1 MHRLTRVC
9 VFARST
15 VASRARKTTTTTTT
29 RGVVAPRASLA
40 VDVARWTLAAPTM
53 YAMVSVNE
61 YITHRYYQHTEF
73 NKNET
78 MKKVWCFFTRQTEAP
93 KIGGGG
99 HIEHHAETLDDMS
112 LRVDDKWMKSE
123 PARVLE
129 GNTYRGT
136 AFEWDI
142 TGLMMVQMIVTCV
155 PVLATMGFSAG
166 PMAALIGAS
175 TLAHAFVWNSLHPAM
190 HGLNEVPLER
200 GVPSLAL
207 ANLRDSKYYD
217 YLYLNHAGHHVLSGQ
232 CNYNVC
238 CPLVD
243 HLLGTYVEPEVWMT
257 KTRVAFG
264 KEHREFYPTGE
275 YYRNL
280 AAKAAGAVLEDAAA
294 RDDDVASS
302 SDEPELIP
310 A

>member
-99 HIEHHAETLDDMS
+99 HVEHHAETLDDMS

-142 TGLMMVQMIVTCV
+142 TGLMMLQMIVTCV

-207 ANLRDSKYYD
+207 ANLRDTKYYD

-257 KTRVAFG
+257 KTRVPFG

>member
-1 MHRLTRVC
+1 M
-9 VFARST
+9 
-15 VASRARKTTTTTTT
+15 
-29 RGVVAPRASLA
+29 
-40 VDVARWTLAAPTM
+40 DVARWTLAAPTM
-53 YAMVSVNE
+53 YALVSVNE

-142 TGLMMVQMIVTCV
+142 TGLMMLQMIVTCV